1 MDDFNNPVYTS
12 GYLDVGGSHA
22 ADNLTQLAAVARQDA
37 YDIPSDLQQR
47 AHDAEDPAAMAQVAR
62 EEAYDIP
69 SDVQERTR

>member
-12 GYLDVGGSHA
+12 GYLDVSRSHA

-37 YDIPSDLQQR
+37 YDIPSDLQQL
-47 AHDAEDPAAMAQVAR
+47 AHDAEDPAAMVQVAQD
-62 EEAYDIP
+62 EAYGIP